1 MDSLAKKESEIGE
14 NSDIQ
19 DIKLQ
24 ETSLDIW
31 EGKYCLKS
39 KEGVQ
44 IDKGIEDTY
53 KRVARSLANV
63 EEKGNQDAWYE
74 KFLWANRDAI

>member
-1 MDSLAKKESEIGE
+1 MDSLAEKKSEILQ
-14 NSDIQ
+14 NANIPDIE
-19 DIKLQ
+19 LQ

-53 KRVARSLANV
+53 KRVARSLASV
-63 EEKGNQDAWYE
+63 EASGTQDIWYK
-74 KFLWANRDAI
+74 KF